1 MSSRNKFFRSFLG
14 ENPVFGKPISPQQPP
29 NAGTNTQYQGNQS
42 KNLTR
47 RTNTGITPYVGAFGK
62 PELIHLLRRS
72 LFGVKMADISA
83 FTGKTL
89 EQTVD
94 ALLTVSSTL
103 PNPPLNDYGNT
114 NNDPNV
120 IYGQTWINAPYDAA
134 LNNFREK
141 SLKRW
146 FWDLMANQSTDL
158 QAKMVLFWHNH
169 FAIQFLEIPLAS
181 ASYVYSKL
189 LFTHALGNVKT
200 LTRAITIDPAMLFY
214 LNGRLNTKR
223 APDENYARELQEL
236 FAIGKGTNSNY
247 TEDDVKAM
255 ARVLTGW
262 SINILTNPASTG
274 FVASNHDTNDKQFS
288 SFYGNAII
296 KGQTGID
303 AGNKELDD
311 LLSMIFKTEESAA
324 FLCRK
329 LYTYFVYYEIDDTV
343 EAKVIQPLAKVF
355 RESGYDIKTVL
366 KILLMSEHFF
376 DNWNRA
382 CVIKDPIT
390 QQGGLCRQ
398 MELAFPVTTDYAQM
412 YKMFQMGVDYGSLTQ
427 MVIGDPPNVSGWP
440 AWYQKPVFNRSW
452 INNDTLPKR
461 NLFSDSLLV
470 YGQKV
475 GTAKVY
481 VDPWIVTKKFS
492 APGTADTLIA
502 DAIEFLLP
510 MALSTK
516 QIASLKE
523 ILLPGAIPDYN
534 WSDEYLSATDV
545 SDPNHTKSLNTATIK
560 LRSLYKS
567 IMNLAE
573 YQLS

>member
-1 MSSRNKFFRSFLG
+1 MSSRKKFFRSFLG
-14 ENPVFGKPISPQQPP
+14 ENPKVGKSVLPQPSSST
-29 NAGTNTQYQGNQS
+29 GTNTPYQVNQS
-42 KNLTR
+42 KNITR

-62 PELIHLLRRS
+62 PELLHLLRRS

-83 FTGKTL
+83 FTGNTL

-114 NNDPNV
+114 ISDPNV
-120 IYGQTWINAPYDAA
+120 LYGQTWINAPYDPL
-134 LNNFREK
+134 LNILREK
-141 SLKRW
+141 SLKSW
-146 FWDLMANQSTDL
+146 FWNLMANQSSNL

-169 FAIQFLEIPLAS
+169 FAIQFVDVPMAS
-181 ASYVYSKL
+181 ASYLYSKL

-236 FAIGKGTNSNY
+236 FSIGKGTHSLY

-255 ARVLTGW
+255 AKVLTGW
-262 SINILTNPASTG
+262 SINILTNPVSTS
-274 FVASNHDTNDKQFS
+274 FIASNHDTTDKQFS
-288 SFYGNAII
+288 SFYGNTII

-303 AGNKELDD
+303 AGNTELDD
-311 LLSMIFKTEESAA
+311 LLSMIFKTDESAA

-355 RESGYDIKTVL
+355 RDSGYDIKTVL
-366 KILLMSEHFF
+366 KTLLMSEHFF

-412 YKMFQMGVDYGSLTQ
+412 YRMFQMGVNYGALTQ

-440 AWYQKPVFNRSW
+440 AWYQKPMFYRSW

-461 NLFSDSLLV
+461 NLFSDNLLV
-470 YGQKV
+470 TGQMV
-475 GTAKVY
+475 GTAKIY
-481 VDPWIVTKKFS
+481 IDPWIVTKKFS

-502 DAIEFLLP
+502 DATEFLLP
-510 MALSTK
+510 LALSKK
-516 QIASLKE
+516 QIESLKE
-523 ILLPGAIPDYN
+523 ILLPGGIPDYN
-534 WSDEYLSATDV
+534 WSDEYLSATNV
-545 SDPNHTKSLNTATIK
+545 SDPNHTNSLNTATKK

-573 YQLS
+573 FQLS

>member
-14 ENPVFGKPISPQQPP
+14 ETPVFGKSISPQQPP

-47 RTNTGITPYVGAFGK
+47 RTNTGITAYVGTFGK
-62 PELIHLLRRS
+62 PELLHLLRRS

-83 FTGKTL
+83 FAGKTL

-94 ALLTVSSTL
+94 SLLMVPSKL
-103 PNPPLNDYGNT
+103 PNPPINDYGTT

-141 SLKRW
+141 SLTRW

-214 LNGRLNTKR
+214 LNGRLNIVR

-236 FAIGKGTNSNY
+236 FTIGKGTNSNY

-288 SFYGNAII
+288 SFYGNTII

-311 LLSMIFKTEESAA
+311 LLSMIFKTDESAA
-324 FLCRK
+324 FLCRR

-343 EAKVIQPLAKVF
+343 EARVIQPLAKVF

-366 KILLMSEHFF
+366 KTLLMSEHFF

-440 AWYQKPVFNRSW
+440 AWYQKPLFNRSW

-461 NLFSDSLLV
+461 NLFSDNLLV

-475 GTAKVY
+475 GTVKVY

-516 QIASLKE
+516 QIESLKE

-545 SDPNHTKSLNTATIK
+545 SDPNHTKSFNTATIK